1 MIRWGSFG
9 RLFGYLRPFYAIF
22 ILGLFLSVVSAVL
35 DTFSLV
41 LIIPFLQSLFG
52 QTSPLAGSASNLVER
67 FLDLTVGGLI
77 RGASP
82 LVALRNVCVVMMG
95 AMIAKNLA
103 LYGSKLC
110 GVVVREKAER
120 KMREDVYDHLQY
132 LPLSFFD
139 RMKAGQIM
147 ARVLHDTQQSK
158 SIISASLSDVIRKA
172 VTIVVYLVALVLL
185 SWRLT
190 LVTLV
195 AAPVLALLLAPMMR
209 RLKRGFR
216 KAFDQRGELL
226 SVLQETV
233 SGIRLVKASGA
244 ERHESRRFA
253 DRSGRY
259 TRRMIRTGALAE
271 AASPLSESLSSLVA
285 LALMWIGASMV
296 LGSGGIGPEQFI
308 AFIMLALRLISPMK
322 AMAQFPAML
331 QLSLA
336 AAERFFEVLDTRPEP
351 RTRPGDRVVEELREE
366 IRFEDVSFEYEPG
379 RPVIRDVSLAVPR
392 GEVVALVG
400 PSGAGKSTLV
410 DLLPRFIE
418 PSRGRITLDGVD
430 ISHISMPSLRSLFG
444 IVSQETVIF
453 HDTVYANIAY
463 GNDRLPGEV
472 EAAARAANAYDF
484 IRELP
489 EGYQTQLGDRG
500 VRLSGGQR
508 QRIGIARA
516 LLRDSPILILDEATS
531 SLDTESEQLIQ
542 RALARLLTGRTVFVI
557 AHRLSTVHE
566 ADRIL
571 VLDEGRIA
579 EQGRYEDLY
588 AAGGLYRRLHDLQF
602 SLPVRAAGQAASGGS
617 GGAS

>member
-190 LVTLV
+190 LVTVV

>member
-1 MIRWGSFG
+1 
-9 RLFGYLRPFYAIF
+9 
-22 ILGLFLSVVSAVL
+22 
-35 DTFSLV
+35 
-41 LIIPFLQSLFG
+41 
-52 QTSPLAGSASNLVER
+52 
-67 FLDLTVGGLI
+67 
-77 RGASP
+77 
-82 LVALRNVCVVMMG
+82 
-95 AMIAKNLA
+95 
-103 LYGSKLC
+103 
-110 GVVVREKAER
+110 
-120 KMREDVYDHLQY
+120 
-132 LPLSFFD
+132 
-139 RMKAGQIM
+139 
-147 ARVLHDTQQSK
+147 
-158 SIISASLSDVIRKA
+158 
-172 VTIVVYLVALVLL
+172 
-185 SWRLT
+185 
-190 LVTLV
+190 
-195 AAPVLALLLAPMMR
+195 
-209 RLKRGFR
+209 
-216 KAFDQRGELL
+216 
-226 SVLQETV
+226 
-233 SGIRLVKASGA
+233 
-244 ERHESRRFA
+244 
-253 DRSGRY
+253 
-259 TRRMIRTGALAE
+259 MIRTGALAE

-463 GNDRLPGEV
+463 GNDRPPGEV

>member
-103 LYGSKLC
+103 LYGSRLC

-190 LVTLV
+190 LVTVV

-366 IRFEDVSFEYEPG
+366 IRFEDVSFEYEPD

>member
-103 LYGSKLC
+103 LYGSRLC